1 LAQILA
7 QLGINPMFL
16 LFQIVNFIVLAVLL
30 RIFLYKPVMGMLE
43 QRRQRIEKGLEDAR
57 AAEEA
62 RAKAEEERQRILDQA
77 WDEARR
83 ITGEATRQAEE
94 VAKRIE
100 AEARKQAREIL
111 ERAQRDAELERQKAL
126 GALRDQIALLSI
138 AAANRILQETLDEQR
153 QMALV
158 RSFFSGIEA
167 GKIQV
172 LEEEEEL
179 EGEKAEVI
187 SAVPLED
194 DEKALYTEK
203 LRERLGE
210 EVTIEF
216 KVDPSLMGGVVL
228 RVGDRVI
235 DNSMAGRLEA
245 LRRAL
250 V

>member
-1 LAQILA
+1 
-7 QLGINPMFL
+7 MFL
-16 LFQIVNFIVLAVLL
+16 LFQIVNFIVLAALL

-77 WDEARR
+77 WEEARR

-100 AEARKQAREIL
+100 AEAREQAREIV

-138 AAANRILQETLDEQR
+138 AAANRILQEALDEQR

-187 SAVPLED
+187 SAVPLEE

-210 EVTIEF
+210 GVAVEF

-245 LRRAL
+245 LRRTL